1 MGGTESK
8 VGFRRAIVNL
18 TGRTNQTIDT
28 SDDAFW
34 DQFWSGTVNNIS
46 DIFAL
51 VTAED
56 IHTLREESPANF
68 MTLIYKAVEKL
79 DGAVIAGPSMSPSEQ
94 AIVLNCVRLLTR
106 LVPFVFESE
115 EWRSFFWSKNSMEL
129 EDSLHGEAC
138 GNAPLAQI
146 LLKKL
151 SDLLFCPDFTI
162 VAPATVGP
170 DTLEDFS
177 IESIQHIWEKGVGFA
192 YTRKTPPQIDS
203 NRTEIL
209 KLVLTCFS
217 ETMYYSPQ
225 DSSQPNLWLSY
236 FTSNENKHALPL
248 FTSLLNVI
256 CAYDPQGYGLPYQ
269 HVVFND
275 TREQLVEVSA
285 QVLMVILDHES
296 ASMQTIDE
304 KSTPTNYF
312 TYFLSRIHREEDFAF
327 ILSGL
332 IKLLNNPLMQT
343 YLPNSCKKIGFH
355 EELLVL
361 FWKMCDYNKK
371 FLFYVLKT
379 SDVLDVL
386 VPILYYLTESR
397 NDPGKVG
404 LMHVGVF
411 ILLLLS
417 GERNFGVRLNKL
429 YLTRVPMDLPIF
441 TGNHADL
448 LMLVF
453 HKIITSGHLRLQP
466 LFDCILTI
474 IVNVSPYL
482 KQMCMVSAS
491 KLMHL
496 LEAFSTPWFLF
507 ANQTNYH
514 LVFFLLEIFNNIIQY
529 QFDGNAH
536 LMYSIIRKRHVFHQ
550 LSNLP
555 EDPSS
560 VSRPASRRKAVHQ
573 SSESDSTTGI
583 TASTLFNE
591 DWKPTSEWV
600 ASWRKKL
607 PLQTIMRLLQVLVP
621 QVEKICIDKNL
632 TDESEIITF
641 LQNGTLVG
649 LLPVPHPILMRKYQP
664 NAATSVWFRRYMWG
678 LVFLRNTAPP
688 IWCETNIKLFEVQKV

>member
-1 MGGTESK
+1 MGNSESK

-34 DQFWSGTVNNIS
+34 DQFWSGTDNNIS

-79 DGAVIAGPSMSPSEQ
+79 DSSVIGSSPSMSLSEQ
-94 AIVLNCVRLLTR
+94 TVVLNCVRLLTR

-115 EWRSFFWSKNSMEL
+115 EWRAFFWSKNSIDL
-129 EDSLHGEAC
+129 EDSLHDESC

-162 VAPATVGP
+162 VAPPAVGP
-170 DTLEDFS
+170 DTLEDLS

-192 YTRKTPPQIDS
+192 YSRKTPPQIDS

-217 ETMYYSPQ
+217 ETMYYNPS
-225 DSSQPNLWLSY
+225 DSSQSNLWLSY

-269 HVVFND
+269 HVMFSD
-275 TREQLVEVSA
+275 HREQLVEVCS

-296 ASMQTIDE
+296 ASMQNSDE
-304 KSTPTNYF
+304 KSVPTNYF
-312 TYFLSRIHREEDFAF
+312 TYFLSRIHREEDFHF

-332 IKLLNNPLMQT
+332 IKLLNNPLLQT

-379 SDVLDVL
+379 SDVLDIL
-386 VPILYYLTESR
+386 VPILYYLTECR

-448 LMLVF
+448 LTLVF
-453 HKIITSGHLRLQP
+453 HKIITCGHLRLQP

-474 IVNVSPYL
+474 IVNISPYL

-514 LVFFLLEIFNNIIQY
+514 LAFFLLEIFNNIIQY

-555 EDPSS
+555 EDPST
-560 VSRPASRRKAVHQ
+560 VSKPTRKRPEEVEQ
-573 SSESDSTTGI
+573 QMYSSEEW
-583 TASTLFNE
+583 A
-591 DWKPTSEWV
+591 PTKEWV

-664 NAATSVWFRRYMWG
+664 NAATSVWFRKYMWG

-688 IWCETNIKLFEVQKV
+688 IWCETNIKLFEVQKM